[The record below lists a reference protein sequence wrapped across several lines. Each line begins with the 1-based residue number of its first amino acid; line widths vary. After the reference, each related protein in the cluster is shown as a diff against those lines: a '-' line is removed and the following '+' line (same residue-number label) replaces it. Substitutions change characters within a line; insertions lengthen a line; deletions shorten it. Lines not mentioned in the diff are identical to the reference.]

1 MKLIDLNHWYARVS
15 GEIKIIE
22 TLESDYFP
30 LDLGAVVITSKDG
43 KRNFVIDIVRTDFT
57 NPQDEGEILSFESK
71 MEIDQETFEVGEEY
85 NYELT
90 VEDLKTATATLY
102 YAFDEDCEEGMLDL
116 ENPIELDFTIYFE
129 DDSEITIKLTNEVE

>member
-30 LDLGAVVITSKDG
+30 LDLGAVTITSKDG
-43 KRNFVIDIVRTDFT
+43 KRNFVIDVVRTDFT
-57 NPQDEGEILSFESK
+57 NPQSEGEVLSFESK
-71 MEIDQETFEVGEEY
+71 MEIDQDTFEVGEEF

-102 YAFDEDCEEGMLDL
+102 YAFDEDCEEGQLDL
-116 ENPIELDFTIYFE
+116 ENPIELDFTIYFQ
-129 DDSEITIKLTNEVE
+129 DGSEITIQLTNEVE